1 MDRHAKL
8 NDQAAAAIAELIRD
22 GIAPTPAEIVLLNA
36 LGHAVETGATRRLLA
51 RGTPVRIGAAWLWP
65 LTMYASDWF
74 ARVGL
79 AMPESLQ
86 ARALAYAMA
95 HGYGNEL
102 DADGREAERAVK
114 TWARSLRCTTGEL
127 TEAVSQIIEQDEEA
141 PSEPDTKSKE
151 GKEDIQQGM
160 STGELSA
167 FLTAACG
174 GPPDVWEKGL
184 AIGYALSLVRAIVQ
198 QNGADGRPS
207 ANDPRMKAERA
218 FALAVIEIKES
229 RRGQ

>member
-141 PSEPDTKSKE
+141 PSEPDTKDN
-151 GKEDIQQGM
+151 EDARQGM
-160 STGELSA
+160 SVGELSA

-184 AIGYALSLVRAIVQ
+184 ALGYALSLVRAIVQ

-218 FALAVIEIKES
+218 FALAAIEIKES